1 MNSDSEIQEILKQ
14 FTTIGDFLRWTMSHF
29 EKAQLWYGHG
39 SDNAY
44 DEALYLVAFALHLK
58 SQAVLDYRQAK
69 ITQQEKQAI
78 IALVG
83 SRIEKRIPLSYLTH
97 EAWFAG
103 LSFYVDQRVL
113 IPRSPIAELIVA
125 QFQPWIDPEKIASV
139 LDLCTGSACIALA
152 CAYYLPT
159 AMVVASDISPDALA
173 VAQRNIEEYGFGER
187 VKCVQ
192 SDLFSE
198 LKPRQ
203 FDLIISNP
211 PYVGTEDMQT
221 LPPEYRHEPLLGL
234 EAGTDGLAVVERI
247 LRESLDYLT
256 SEGTLIVEVGNSR
269 HQLVEK
275 YPDVPFV
282 WLEFERGGEGVFLLT
297 TANLAAHHH
306 CFKVVG

>member
-1 MNSDSEIQEILKQ
+1 MSRDSEIEEILNQ
-14 FTTIGDFLRWTMSHF
+14 FTTIGDFLRWTMSQF
-29 EKAQLWYGHG
+29 KQAQLWYGHG

-44 DEALYLVAFALHLK
+44 DEALYLVAYALNLK

-69 ITQQEKQAI
+69 ITQHEKQAI
-78 IALVG
+78 ISLV
-83 SRIEKRIPLSYLTH
+83 SIRIEKRIPLAYLTH

-113 IPRSPIAELIVA
+113 IPRSPIAELIVT
-125 QFQPWIDPEKIASV
+125 QFQPWIDPEKIVSV

-159 AMVVASDISPDALA
+159 VMVFASDISPDALA

-192 SDLFSE
+192 SDLFRE
-198 LKPRQ
+198 IKPRQ

-211 PYVGTEDMQT
+211 PYVGKEDMQT
-221 LPPEYRHEPLLGL
+221 LPPEYRHEPILGL
-234 EAGTDGLAVVERI
+234 EAGADGLAVVERI
-247 LRESLDYLT
+247 LWESLDYLT
-256 SEGTLIVEVGNSR
+256 PEGILIVEVGKSQ

-282 WLEFERGGEGVFLLT
+282 WLEFEQGGEGVFLLT
-297 TANLAAHHH
+297 AANLTAYHHR
-306 CFKVVG
+306 FKGTG